1 VVLQR
6 DNDCYDCCQPVLE
19 PTRCANTNEG
29 PHQEAQVEATDVHD
43 EPFQDVRVAAQVRA
57 PQATGFIEM
66 RVRAFESL
74 TPTPLQRQPPCAANP
89 SAVRVHR
96 VAGRRLLPPG
106 TATSIGLRNVGPQVE
121 RRQVHQHLIAGRV
134 EERRGGVQDRR
145 RLTQATPFG
154 VTFAEKSIAPF
165 PLPAHRTG
173 RDHFGHP
180 ALGRISHGG
189 MRSAPTWS
197 SIQTEH
203 PQFPKD
209 APGRELPEARP
220 GDFVP
225 PAKKATDRMVQMSVH
240 RAPRF

>member
-1 VVLQR
+1 MVC
-6 DNDCYDCCQPVLE
+6 DC
-19 PTRCANTNEG
+19 TRQILLTG
-29 PHQEAQVEATDVHD
+29 P
-43 EPFQDVRVAAQVRA
+43 
-57 PQATGFIEM
+57 
-66 RVRAFESL
+66 
-74 TPTPLQRQPPCAANP
+74 
-89 SAVRVHR
+89 
-96 VAGRRLLPPG
+96 RLLAHACG
-106 TATSIGLRNVGPQVE
+106 LHGARFAEYAAMSKRHMCVLRNDAIPPRDHTG
-121 RRQVHQHLIAGRV
+121 GRV

-145 RLTQATPFG
+145 RLTHATPFG

-209 APGRELPEARP
+209 APGGELPEARP